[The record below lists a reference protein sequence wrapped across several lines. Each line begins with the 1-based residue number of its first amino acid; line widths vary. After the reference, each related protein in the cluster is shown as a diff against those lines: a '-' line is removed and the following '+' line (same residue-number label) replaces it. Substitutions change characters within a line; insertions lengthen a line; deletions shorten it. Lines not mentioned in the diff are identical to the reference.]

1 MPPSL
6 FSLALDRDLD
16 PSWLLAHW
24 RVAERDRYPP
34 TSACRRDRR
43 SPSRENMRAWTRA
56 QQIRSPS
63 SEPANSAL
71 PLRYGRAPEG
81 NFERE
86 DCLSD
91 ERRRRPLAQFPAHAR
106 VRAVLWAGEAAPAR
120 LRPNIRRWRAIG
132 LSRHRHPRT

>member
-63 SEPANSAL
+63 SEPANSTL

-81 NFERE
+81 NCGPE

-91 ERRRRPLAQFPAHAR
+91 ERRRRRSAQSPAR
-106 VRAVLWAGEAAPAR
+106 VRVRVAHLAEVAAPATF
-120 LRPNIRRWRAIG
+120 RPN
-132 LSRHRHPRT
+132 